1 MSRANIPI
9 VEVIVE
15 ENLSGKIKLSVH
27 SKG

>member
-9 VEVIVE
+9 VEVIVG